1 MRTRHLPLLLLL
13 AVLAGCS
20 GPSDAPRAGAD
31 TPPRAANP
39 LAPTAAQRDA
49 FQAQGP
55 EPAIRQ
61 LARADYVLHYAVMRG
76 TGIEQAL
83 GGQARALA
91 ALQALGDQYERQA
104 RGMRA
109 DLPRLVPATLVG
121 DGMGS
126 GFAGLGIGGFVGMVG
141 GGMVN
146 GAVSGMSDDQ
156 LANLVKRG
164 PIKLGDTGENG
175 NTLEMQVQPDGSM
188 TQDTN
193 FTGKVTDTLTGK
205 IRMKVKMD
213 ACPDPEGKLTISMT
227 IDSTMS
233 VNGQPGVGGSV
244 HSEYRYERYLDDD
257 AQLMPDDGTAAHM
270 YLRAGGHG
278 GGASQSFEATI
289 GYGRG
294 GSNPIIEADGKGY
307 SIFHMDE
314 VKAVGDLIKSTFVYQ
329 QLLAEMMLRGS
340 GKGGA
345 WESGRCV
352 VLEPTTTPA
361 RRTGARPDTAYDI
374 QAAPRAKSD
383 GAPTGGTV
391 RATLDGATRLQPQG
405 KVDADA
411 SFAYAN
417 PEKKDDAA
425 TITFEARSKR
435 GVGKA
440 TLQFDT
446 KRVQAYLAEGGLDA
460 FHGVGLVCDL
470 GQPFTI
476 RGGGN
481 TVTFTP
487 TGDKS
492 GTYRYAG
499 TMQGIGVHGSGTWR
513 ATADEHGGTLKGS
526 GNGCVRTPMGTRCS
540 GGTETY
546 TLKPMAP
553 CPEGT

>member
-1 MRTRHLPLLLLL
+1 M
-13 AVLAGCS
+13 
-20 GPSDAPRAGAD
+20 
-31 TPPRAANP
+31 
-39 LAPTAAQRDA
+39 
-49 FQAQGP
+49 
-55 EPAIRQ
+55 
-61 LARADYVLHYAVMRG
+61 
-76 TGIEQAL
+76 
-83 GGQARALA
+83 
-91 ALQALGDQYERQA
+91 
-104 RGMRA
+104 
-109 DLPRLVPATLVG
+109 
-121 DGMGS
+121 
-126 GFAGLGIGGFVGMVG
+126 
-141 GGMVN
+141 
-146 GAVSGMSDDQ
+146 
-156 LANLVKRG
+156 
-164 PIKLGDTGENG
+164 
-175 NTLEMQVQPDGSM
+175 
-188 TQDTN
+188 
-193 FTGKVTDTLTGK
+193 
-205 IRMKVKMD
+205 
-213 ACPDPEGKLTISMT
+213 
-227 IDSTMS
+227 
-233 VNGQPGVGGSV
+233 
-244 HSEYRYERYLDDD
+244 
-257 AQLMPDDGTAAHM
+257 
-270 YLRAGGHG
+270 
-278 GGASQSFEATI
+278 
-289 GYGRG
+289 
-294 GSNPIIEADGKGY
+294 
-307 SIFHMDE
+307 
-314 VKAVGDLIKSTFVYQ
+314 
-329 QLLAEMMLRGS
+329 
-340 GKGGA
+340 
-345 WESGRCV
+345 
-352 VLEPTTTPA
+352 
-361 RRTGARPDTAYDI
+361 
-374 QAAPRAKSD
+374 
-383 GAPTGGTV
+383 